1 MQEAPF
7 GSLLSSTETQLCASV
22 PMLPLHYL
30 AAKEAIVREA
40 YRNGQLSLEGVK
52 RVYKVCKWIILFLS
66 HKCTLFWLIVII
78 D

>member
-1 MQEAPF
+1 
-7 GSLLSSTETQLCASV
+7 
-22 PMLPLHYL
+22 MLPLHYL

-52 RVYKVCKWIILFLS
+52 RVYKVCKGIILFLS